1 MGKDGSPDEGPHTA
15 PGVPENHTLKGK
27 PYPQK
32 DLDGAG
38 KNSERKGRK
47 DRGCSENP
55 HKDSHGCRTSGHTTS
70 RQTEN
75 PRKGVV

>member
-1 MGKDGSPDEGPHTA
+1 MGKDGSPDGGPQTV

-38 KNSERKGRK
+38 KNSEKKGRK
-47 DRGCSENP
+47 DRDCSEKPN
-55 HKDSHGCRTSGHTTS
+55 KDSHESSSHTTS
-70 RQTEN
+70 KQAEN
-75 PRKGVV
+75 PRKGIV

>member
-1 MGKDGSPDEGPHTA
+1 MGKDGSPDGGRHTV
-15 PGVPENHTLKGK
+15 PGVPEDHTLKGK

-32 DLDGAG
+32 DLDEAG
-38 KNSERKGRK
+38 KNSKKKGRK
-47 DRGCSENP
+47 DRGYSEKP
-55 HKDSHGCRTSGHTTS
+55 HKDSHGSSSGHTTS